1 MPNKL
6 FLESN
11 QFNVN
16 VSTIFLQY
24 LSIQICYLKGP
35 RAFLSKVMEDFSFKT
50 NIFQQ
55 NCMNF
60 NSNEPENDSLGYV
73 RLG

>member
-1 MPNKL
+1 MWLSYIP
-6 FLESN
+6 
-11 QFNVN
+11 
-16 VSTIFLQY
+16 TIFLQY

-35 RAFLSKVMEDFSFKT
+35 RAFLSNVMDDFSFKT

-55 NCMNF
+55 NCKNF
-60 NSNEPENDSLGYV
+60 YSNEPDNDLLGWV